1 MSRCFKY
8 LAAALLVG
16 GMTPMALASDF
27 ATLSGNTSPVLA
39 EDGMEHDFIFT
50 FTNTSTFNISMIN
63 PSPPGVLPTVSDG
76 DSNDALTA
84 LTWGAGGADPCGASL
99 TGGASCTLQLG
110 LTAGNGSGDVDLD
123 FGTSLM
129 DLVLNFRVARPD
141 ISQFAFTD
149 DQITDAMSITVND
162 VSPTT
167 TVPEPATLAL
177 LGVGLGGIGF
187 ARRRARALH

>member
-8 LAAALLVG
+8 LALALLVG
-16 GMTPMALASDF
+16 GMTPLALASDF

-50 FTNTSTFNISMIN
+50 FTNTSTFNISMID
-63 PSPPGVLPTVSDG
+63 PSPPGVLPTASDG

-84 LTWGAGGADPCGASL
+84 LTWAAGGATPCGASL
-99 TGGASCTLQLG
+99 AGGASCTLQLG
-110 LTAGNGSGDVDLD
+110 LTAGNGAGDSDMD

-149 DQITDAMSITVND
+149 DKITDAMSITVND
-162 VSPTT
+162 VAPTT
-167 TVPEPATLAL
+167 TVPEPASLAL
-177 LGVGLGGIGF
+177 LGIGLLGV
-187 ARRRARALH
+187 AASRRRKR